1 MFDTADF
8 SYILPSH
15 RASIYLMGIV
25 LAWALRKHKAGL
37 SKVSLNLL
45 VD

>member
-25 LAWALRKHKAGL
+25 LAWALRKHKT
-37 SKVSLNLL
+37 SKVGLETYL
-45 VD
+45 